1 MPSSPTGPPHFRFT
15 FHRKNLEKW
24 LSRKTPLCFFTDVLL
39 LSSDFL
45 LNSLLHTR
53 LFGGLREC
61 CCLHSGS
68 FFFFYWAAIALSAF
82 LFHAYYSLFWSAIEF
97 SVDEFFFFR
106 VGVYLCASCSSFSV
120 TVQKTSSSTTQRSW
134 PCSIYTYVCRWLSL
148 LRLQDLFV
156 LLRRQ
161 FPAWQGSQWLKFS
174 LSVCVRVGA
183 THTTCC

>member
-97 SVDEFFFFR
+97 SVDEFFFFF
-106 VGVYLCASCSSFSV
+106 VLVCIC
-120 TVQKTSSSTTQRSW
+120 VQVVH
-134 PCSIYTYVCRWLSL
+134 PSL
-148 LRLQDLFV
+148 LLYRKPAVLQLNAHGRV
-156 LLRRQ
+156 VYTRM
-161 FPAWQGSQWLKFS
+161 
-174 LSVCVRVGA
+174 CVVG
-183 THTTCC
+183 